1 MPDKTFRLR
10 PCLGHLLYHHR
21 LLKHQSHSLHK
32 PLLMLPF
39 PSTFISTPA
48 PLSLLDPNSLIFSFS
63 SGASPAH
70 NAGGRV
76 LPFIYLSNIQ
86 TKELEKCTVLSP
98 NRMGVT
104 KRHVNS
110 FATEALPYYIFKH
123 LYLFSCTSFAKTFQV
138 TRRVNVI
145 LAIDQV
151 ASSRA
156 PEPPTLTNVY
166 TCGGVTKR
174 VRKLFCHCPLNLKL
188 FQV

>member
-104 KRHVNS
+104 KRHVNL
-110 FATEALPYYIFKH
+110 FATEALPYW
-123 LYLFSCTSFAKTFQV
+123 
-138 TRRVNVI
+138 VNVI

-188 FQV
+188 FQVWIDSWS